1 LTGRKTNLRK
11 LALSLLTEYEE
22 LGKYVNLSL
31 SSHKTDGLSR
41 EERSFLAALVYTAVE
56 HKLTY
61 DYYISALSG
70 RGIEKIDKTTKNI
83 LRLGLCQLLDMK
95 GVPPFAAINETVTLA
110 RNVGERSFVN
120 GILRTADRRRDSLPL
135 PSGTGARHLSVKYSF
150 PVWIVKRFTELFG
163 SLEAE
168 ELLKKFN
175 TVPPTDLTVNTN
187 KISREDFAKKL
198 VSSGYSVEL
207 SEMSPLTVRVTGSVV
222 PSELIG
228 YTEGEFFVQD
238 TASAIAALTLGAR
251 PGDRVID
258 VCAAPGGKSF
268 AAAITMQGKGD
279 VTAFDIHESK
289 LSLIESG
296 AKRLGLSVKTG
307 TQDARS
313 PRRELFGTAD
323 RVICDAL
330 CSGLGVLWKKPDLRY
345 KSEESVRELPALQ
358 YEILTASSEYL
369 KVGGRMVYSTCT
381 LLPEENGEVVDRFLK
396 EHEGFRA
403 VDFSVG
409 NYKSEG
415 GKLTFYPHVHG
426 TDGFFISLVE
436 RIF

>member
-1 LTGRKTNLRK
+1 MTGRKTNLRR
-11 LALSLLTEYEE
+11 LALSLLCEYEE

-70 RGIEKIDKTTKNI
+70 RSMEKIDKTTKNI

-95 GVPPFAAINETVTLA
+95 GVPPFAAINETVSLA
-110 RNVGERSFVN
+110 RGVGERSFVN
-120 GILRTADRRRDSLPL
+120 GILRAADRQRDNLPL

-150 PVWIVKRFTELFG
+150 PVWIVRRFTEIFG
-163 SLEAE
+163 SEGAE

-187 KISREDFAKKL
+187 KISREDFVKKL
-198 VSSGYSVEL
+198 TGLGYKAEL
-207 SEMSPLTVRVTGSVV
+207 SEFSPLTVRVSGSVV

-358 YEILTASSEYL
+358 YEILTASSQYL
-369 KVGGRMVYSTCT
+369 KVGGRMIYSTCT
-381 LLPEENGEVVDRFLK
+381 LLPEENGGVFDRFLK
-396 EHEGFRA
+396 ENKNFKP
-403 VDFSVG
+403 VDFSLG
-409 NYKSEG
+409 DLKSEG
-415 GKLTFYPHVHG
+415 GRITLYPHIHG
-426 TDGFFISLVE
+426 TDGFFVSLIE